1 MPSLIVSVL
10 AAFSLTAAAA
20 DAPKKSPEVDGRFD
34 IGGRSIRLACSG
46 AGTPTVVVDA
56 GMGTGPVED
65 AGWQRIAARI
75 APTTRICLYDRAG
88 LGSSDPAPQAVRTS
102 LDAANDLH
110 AALQQAKLT
119 GPYLLVAHS
128 IGGLHAQVFANRYP
142 HDVAGL
148 VLVSSSHPDQ
158 MTTWRSLL
166 PPASAGEEKPLTE
179 ARAFLTRMIEDPSG
193 NEERLDWRV
202 SAAQARQLTSL
213 GSKPVIVATHSP
225 RFRMVPGLSQPLADR
240 LEDATQRMQKQFL
253 SLSSNARQN
262 IAATAG
268 HGLPHEAPEFV
279 VANILQGV
287 AAVRA
292 AQPTR

>member
-1 MPSLIVSVL
+1 MHSLVSVAMSTVAL
-10 AAFSLTAAAA
+10 ALASAGPAETP
-20 DAPKKSPEVDGRFD
+20 PKVDGRFD
-34 IGGRSIRLACSG
+34 IGGRSIRLQCSG
-46 AGTPTVVVDA
+46 TGAPTVLVDA
-56 GMGTGPVED
+56 GLGTAPVED
-65 AGWQRIAARI
+65 AGWQRIAAKI
-75 APTTRICLYDRAG
+75 APTTRICLHNRAG
-88 LGSSDPAPQAVRTS
+88 LGESDRAPQAVRTS

-110 AALQQAKLT
+110 AALRKAGVS

-128 IGGLHAQVFANRYP
+128 IGGLHAQVFASRYP
-142 HDVAGL
+142 REVAGL

-158 MTTWRSLL
+158 MTRWLSLL

-179 ARAFLTRMIEDPSG
+179 VRAFLTSMIEDPSR
-193 NEERLDWRV
+193 NEERFAWRA
-202 SAAQARQLTSL
+202 SAAQARRLWSL
-213 GSKPVIVATHSP
+213 GDRPVIVATHSP

-253 SLSSNARQN
+253 TLSSNARQN

-279 VANILQGV
+279 VDNILQGV

-292 AQPTR
+292 TQPTR